1 MLAYNYGLQI
11 RPTNTNKITDNWN
24 SSFIGALAVGF
35 GSSVS
40 VSQTRQTLEAM
51 CHAAVCSASN

>member
-40 VSQTRQTLEAM
+40 VLLNPADVRGYVP
-51 CHAAVCSASN
+51 CCSL